1 MLMRPAVHRL
11 YIASMAIAV
20 VAVTAWLAYRGSS
33 YYGTS
38 LEERFYHIDYDLLK
52 PNGLL
57 GHGIGILGSL
67 MMIFGVS
74 VYMLRKRW
82 RVMARWGQI
91 RHWLEFHIFL
101 CVLGPIL
108 VLFHTSFKIGVLVA
122 VSFWSLVAVVASGVA
137 GRFIYIRIPRTI
149 EGREMSLGEIR
160 NMKRDLN
167 KALASTRGLDKESL
181 EEIVEAT
188 EKHYRSRS
196 GIRLTRRILK
206 KNRVPRADRAG
217 VMKLVRK
224 EISLNRRI
232 DRLQLMQ
239 NLFKYWHVAHLPFAL
254 IMLVIMA
261 VHVATSIVFGYTW
274 ILGQ

>member
-1 MLMRPAVHRL
+1 MKPAAHRL
-11 YIASMAIAV
+11 YIGTMAVIV

-33 YYGTS
+33 YYATS
-38 LEERFYHIDYDLLK
+38 LEERFYHNDYDLLK

-67 MMIFGVS
+67 MMIIGVS
-74 VYMLRKRW
+74 IYMLRKRL
-82 RVMARWGQI
+82 RLMARWGQI

-101 CVLGPIL
+101 CVLGPLL
-108 VLFHTSFKIGVLVA
+108 VLFHTSFKIGGLVA
-122 VSFWSLVAVVASGVA
+122 VSFWSMVAVVASGVA

-167 KALASTRGLDKESL
+167 EALASMRGLDKESL
-181 EEIVEAT
+181 GEIVAAT
-188 EKHYRSRS
+188 EEHYRSRS
-196 GIRLTRRILK
+196 GIRLTRRTLK
-206 KNRVPRADRAG
+206 KNRVSRSDRSR
-217 VMKLVRK
+217 VMKLVRR

-254 IMLVIMA
+254 IMLVIML
-261 VHVATSIVFGYTW
+261 VHVGTSIVFGYTW
-274 ILGQ
+274 IFGQ